1 MARPRH
7 TRFPSPVAIA
17 AARCFKAGETVRG
30 VADAMGVNASSVL
43 KVLERGRQRGA
54 PAHLR
59 RMAES
64 HDGNRSTRTR
74 RLLDLSSEMAQYE
87 TDLDPDGRWP
97 A

>member
-7 TRFPSPVAIA
+7 TRFPAPVAIA

-30 VADAMGVNASSVL
+30 VADAMGVHASSVL
-43 KVLERGRQRGA
+43 KALERGRQRSA
-54 PAHLR
+54 PSHLR
-59 RMAES
+59 RMAEA
-64 HDGNRSTRTR
+64 HDVNRGTRTGL
-74 RLLDLSSEMAQYE
+74 LLDLSSAMAQYE

>member
-30 VADAMGVNASSVL
+30 VADAMGVHASSVL
-43 KVLERGRQRGA
+43 KALERGRQRSA
-54 PAHLR
+54 PSHLKRIAEAH
-59 RMAES
+59 
-64 HDGNRSTRTR
+64 DVNRGTRTGL
-74 RLLDLSSEMAQYE
+74 LLDLSSEMAQYE